1 MSKTTLFLYFTTGS
15 LIVFA
20 DLPLHVLFGIVFVGI
35 MIEINKIE
43 KKIYPILSNIFLS
56 SLVGWGTSFGVK
68 HFKPNWYDGD
78 LKVFTIFIT
87 TLFAYVTVIY
97 LLKNETIQKLVEKY
111 INKKINGNSSD
122 N

>member
-1 MSKTTLFLYFTTGS
+1 MSKTTLYLWITTGS

-20 DLPLHVLFGIVFVGI
+20 DLPLHILFGIVFVGI
-35 MIEINKIE
+35 MIEINKID
-43 KKIYPILSNIFLS
+43 KKIYPIISNIFLS
-56 SLVGWGTSFGVK
+56 SFVGWAVSFGIK
-68 HFKPNWYDGD
+68 AFRPKWYEGD

-97 LLKNETIQKLVEKY
+97 FLKNETIQKIIEKY
-111 INKKINGNSSD
+111 LNKKINGNSSD